1 MGSQHLRP
9 LLAFALVALVCGLVI
24 VHAGRAD
31 GLGPLFEGPR
41 ASAAAAAPRSAP
53 AARGARLHTG
63 VGPARRE
70 VTRVPAPDA
79 QAPATTPADPGHH
92 RAKAAAPTAAASAA
106 PSARHAATPST
117 THHPRRTSAARVQR
131 VSRTVRGR
139 TRAVRP
145 AAARKVRAVPL
156 PAPVAAARPVLHGH
170 PVREVVGGAEQ
181 LVHSR
186 LGVSLTLSARP

>member
-41 ASAAAAAPRSAP
+41 ASAAAAATRSAP

-79 QAPATTPADPGHH
+79 QAPATTPATTT
-92 RAKAAAPTAAASAA
+92 AKAAAPTAAASAA